1 MNIITFSQ
9 AKNQILEGKLEN
21 QELRAQLH
29 SMSEGNILA
38 NLKQE
43 NRALWMRLNEV
54 EANGQAEN
62 KKVMELFSKFPKFGR
77 HLGL

>member
-1 MNIITFSQ
+1 
-9 AKNQILEGKLEN
+9 LEN

-43 NRALWMRLNEV
+43 NRALWIRLNEV
-54 EANGQAEN
+54 EANGQAE
-62 KKVMELFSKFPKFGR
+62 KKEVINFLKYFLNLDDTWGYDFGTF
-77 HLGL
+77 